1 MYNFRVNTT
10 RFDMVCGETANLLK
24 LACGNIGQNGIR
36 YPDGMENTIVFSSNN
51 AHDLLDAMKKG
62 YWDHST
68 RSVRL
73 QPGWTVY
80 VIVNKSQANELGS
93 YIAIKAE
100 AKTAHISTEELD
112 QTWTSSVDKDAEA
125 LLDKAIAAELA
136 SV

>member
-1 MYNFRVNTT
+1 MYNYRVNTT

-24 LACGNIGQNGIR
+24 LACGNIGQNGLR

-62 YWDHST
+62 YWDHSN
-68 RSVRL
+68 RSARL

-80 VIVNKSQANELGS
+80 VIINKTQADELGS

-100 AKTAHISTEELD
+100 AKTAHISTEDLD
-112 QTWTSSVDKDAEA
+112 DTWTSSVEKDAEA
-125 LLDKAIAAELA
+125 LLDKAIEAEG
-136 SV
+136 SN

>member
-36 YPDGMENTIVFSSNN
+36 YPDGMKDTIVFSSNN

-68 RSVRL
+68 RSARL

-80 VIVNKSQANELGS
+80 VVVNKAQLSLRCHLNLVQLHLQNFS
-93 YIAIKAE
+93 
-100 AKTAHISTEELD
+100 
-112 QTWTSSVDKDAEA
+112 
-125 LLDKAIAAELA
+125 
-136 SV
+136 